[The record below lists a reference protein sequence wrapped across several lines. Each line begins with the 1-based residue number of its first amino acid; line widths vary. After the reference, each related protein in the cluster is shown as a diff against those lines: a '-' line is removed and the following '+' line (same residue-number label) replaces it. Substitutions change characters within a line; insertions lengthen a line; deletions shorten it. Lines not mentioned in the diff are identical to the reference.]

1 MPSPLG
7 DKMRTLRKQKRLSLE
22 QLAELTDSSKS
33 YIWELENKDVPKPS
47 ADKIGRIAAVLDV
60 TSDYLLSTETSSPD
74 QQVVDQAFFRKYQGM
89 SEDTK
94 KRLRQILD
102 AWDNDE

>member
-1 MPSPLG
+1 VPSPLG

-74 QQVVDQAFFRKYQGM
+74 QQVLDQAFFRKYQGM
-89 SEDTK
+89 PEDTK